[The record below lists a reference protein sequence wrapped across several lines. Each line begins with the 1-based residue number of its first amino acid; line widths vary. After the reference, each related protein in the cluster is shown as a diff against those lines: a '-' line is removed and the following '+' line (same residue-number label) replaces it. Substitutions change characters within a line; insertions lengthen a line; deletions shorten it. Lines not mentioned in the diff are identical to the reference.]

1 MSGGQAFER
10 PGRPIGKLDCLGQL
24 AQPFGED
31 EFDIVD
37 RAGRVRPGLGDLQ
50 ERQMRDGEL
59 VSCGR
64 GRVY

>member
-1 MSGGQAFER
+1 MSGGHER
-10 PGRPIGKLDCLGQL
+10 QGRPIGELDRLGEF

-31 EFDIVD
+31 QLDIVD